1 MKCEQIYFSQQFRH
15 IKIRLAHLILFFFD
29 IYFSPSQTE
38 LVLSW
43 IYIYFIFYSCNRQVA
58 ANGWSE
64 GEYNGKAG
72 WFPSAYVERQEK
84 APASKLLEESP
95 KP

>member
-1 MKCEQIYFSQQFRH
+1 MNKFISHSNLDTLKYGQPISYF
-15 IKIRLAHLILFFFD
+15 FFFD